1 MRMQRNTTRCWLL
14 AATLGVAAFW
24 LAGYPLVWN
33 ALDAHR
39 RPGAA
44 LLRYLWFWLGTW
56 WIASD
61 EKSLT
66 RRLFGCAGIFAGMYV
81 IWVLSPRF
89 DLGIPIDYS
98 PLFNRAVLLA
108 TALFF
113 AAGLVAWLSRVR
125 FTVRQVMTVVAIAG
139 VELGLL
145 MDLTRQAAGNYAP
158 QLTAFDWCYG
168 VMVLVLLNSAVI
180 SPICMALLVR
190 DRKRFSS
197 GVARDHRGI

>member
-1 MRMQRNTTRCWLL
+1 
-14 AATLGVAAFW
+14 
-24 LAGYPLVWN
+24 
-33 ALDAHR
+33 
-39 RPGAA
+39 
-44 LLRYLWFWLGTW
+44 LLRYLWFWLGAW
-56 WIASD
+56 WVACD

-66 RRLFGCAGIFAGMYV
+66 RRLFGCAGVFAGMFV
-81 IWVLSPRF
+81 IWVLSPRY

-145 MDLTRQAAGNYAP
+145 VVLTREATSNYAP
-158 QLTAFDWCYG
+158 QPTAVDWWYG
-168 VMVLVLLNSAVI
+168 GMVLVLLNSAVI
-180 SPICMALLVR
+180 SLICIALLIR
-190 DRKRFSS
+190 DRKRLSS
-197 GVARDHRGI
+197 GAARDRRGI